1 LSRGSGSQLSPAGE
15 NAMQEI
21 SLTNAKS
28 SASAGVDDDVIFV
41 DAAKDGDVA
50 AFEVLIKRYDRK
62 IFRIA
67 HHITNNREDA
77 EDVVQEAFLKAF
89 QHLAQFR
96 CDSQF
101 STWLTRI
108 SVNTAL
114 EKLRRR
120 RAVREV
126 SIDEDFEAE
135 SDIAPVEIADW
146 VPNPEEL
153 YIRSELRDILRRG
166 LRALKP
172 GLAAVFVLRD
182 IEGFS
187 SKETGE
193 ILGLTDPAVKARLWR
208 ARLKLRERLTKYFR
222 RTK

>member
-1 LSRGSGSQLSPAGE
+1 
-15 NAMQEI
+15 MQEM
-21 SLTNAKS
+21 SLTNGKS
-28 SASAGVDDDVIFV
+28 SAFAGAAPIDDDVPFV
-41 DAAKDGDVA
+41 QAAKEGDVA
-50 AFEVLIKRYDRK
+50 AFEVLIKKYDGK

-67 HHITNNREDA
+67 QHITNNREDA
-77 EDVVQEAFLKAF
+77 EDAVQEAFLKAF
-89 QHLAQFR
+89 QNLAKFR
-96 CDSQF
+96 GDSQF

-108 SVNTAL
+108 SVNKAL
-114 EKLRRR
+114 EKLRKR

-126 SIDEDFEAE
+126 SMDGDFETE
-135 SDIAPVEIADW
+135 SDIGPFEIADW

-153 YIRSELRDILRRG
+153 YSRSELRDILRRG

-187 SKETGE
+187 IQQTAE
-193 ILGLTDPAVKARLWR
+193 ILGLTGDAVKARLLR

-222 RTK
+222 RPESRS